1 MLLKIKMSLVLVALV
16 IVPAIGCRGHH
27 PHGLSWPTPLASNT
41 TYAAPVSTPS
51 DTVAADD
58 EWVCPMHRS
67 VKLSDQG
74 KCSTCGMD
82 LVRLGDLSHA
92 KQSSS
97 GSGCPHCG

>member
-1 MLLKIKMSLVLVALV
+1 MLIEVKKLLILGALV

-27 PHGLSWPTPLASNT
+27 PHGLSWAAQMASNT
-41 TYAAPVSTPS
+41 TYAAPESTPG
-51 DTVAADD
+51 DTVAAD

-67 VKLSDQG
+67 VRLSDEG
-74 KCSTCGMD
+74 KCSICGMD

-92 KQSSS
+92 EESSS